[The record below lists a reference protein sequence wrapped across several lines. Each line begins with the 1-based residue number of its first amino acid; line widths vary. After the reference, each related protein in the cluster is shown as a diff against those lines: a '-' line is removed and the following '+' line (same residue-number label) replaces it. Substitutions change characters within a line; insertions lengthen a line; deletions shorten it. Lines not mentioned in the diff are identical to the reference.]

1 MCFTAGADRGFWKG
15 AVVVLKCCAK
25 KGTSNSHNYKN

>member
-15 AVVVLKCCAK
+15 AVRRRGLCGAK
-25 KGTSNSHNYKN
+25 MLCYKEDQ